1 MADSLFVR
9 GGTLVDTGAERVID
23 DAGVVTTGERIV
35 AVGPVEDLDVPADA
49 DEIDASGR
57 TILPGFVDA
66 HAHLSYTETTLR
78 DRLRFIDPRN
88 SVEYNTIG
96 GTVNAGLNLERGV
109 TSLRDVGSR
118 GGLAV
123 AVRDAVEDGLIPG
136 PRVKASGPMLTTTG
150 GLADWAPEWIDA
162 DAGFITRVDSA
173 DEATRA
179 AREQIKLGVDTIKV
193 EASGEWISTFASS
206 RTPTMRQAEIEAVVA
221 VAHDHDV
228 TVAAHAKA
236 AEAIVNA
243 ARAGVDTVEHG
254 TYLDDEGIE
263 ALTEHDVTL
272 VTTVRGFI
280 DIADGAAESGHPP
293 EKVQTV
299 RDELDTHKRAQRRA
313 HDAGV
318 TVAAGTDS
326 GPPYSSQ
333 GNLNQEIVALVE
345 HCGFSPLEAIVAGTR
360 TAAEAI
366 GLDDAGTLEAGSYA
380 DLIVV
385 DGDPVD
391 DVGVLADWGNLSVV
405 VKGGEV
411 IEDGRR

>member
-1 MADSLFVR
+1 MSDSLFVKGGALITGDETRLIER
-9 GGTLVDTGAERVID
+9 G
-23 DAGVVTTGERIV
+23 GVVTEDDRV
-35 AVGPVEDLDVPADA
+35 VSAGPLAELDVPSRA
-49 DEIDASGR
+49 DEIDATGK
-57 TILPGFVDA
+57 TIIPGLVDA
-66 HAHLSYTETTLR
+66 HAHLSYTEATLR

-96 GTVNAGLNLERGV
+96 GAVNAELNLERGV

-150 GLADWAPEWIDA
+150 GLADWAPGWIDA
-162 DAGFITRVDSA
+162 DTGFVTRVDST

-179 AREQIKLGVDTIKV
+179 AREQVKLGVDNIKV
-193 EASGEWISTFASS
+193 EASGEWISAFSSS
-206 RTPTMRQAEIEAVVA
+206 RTPTMRREEIEAVVE
-221 VAHDHDV
+221 VAHDRGV

-254 TYLDDEGIE
+254 TYLDDEGVE
-263 ALTEHDVTL
+263 AMRENDVTL

-299 RDELDTHKRAQRRA
+299 RDELDTHKRAQRKA
-313 HDAGV
+313 HEAGV

-333 GNLNQEIVALVE
+333 GNLNEELVALVE

-366 GLDDAGTLEAGSYA
+366 GLDDAGTLEAGNYA
-380 DLIVV
+380 DLVVV

-391 DVGVLADWGNLSVV
+391 DVRVLADRGNLSVV

-411 IEDGRR
+411 VEPARR